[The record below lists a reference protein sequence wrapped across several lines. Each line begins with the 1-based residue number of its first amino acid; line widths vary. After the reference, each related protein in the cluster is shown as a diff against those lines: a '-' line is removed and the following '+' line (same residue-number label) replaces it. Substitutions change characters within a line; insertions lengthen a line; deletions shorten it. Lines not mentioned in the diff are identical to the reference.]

1 MVAVALGV
9 AVGVVVAV
17 VVGVAVVVA
26 VAVAVV
32 VVVAVGIDRLR
43 AAGRSTVSTEHGRVY
58 VDWSH
63 EATPNP
69 GKRASGPS
77 GRRVAPRAP
86 EERLALGAEGR
97 AALDALV
104 ARSGESRSAVVR
116 RLVLAAA
123 KG

>member
-1 MVAVALGV
+1 MTSPAKPTPIRYVRDRVTDARWVSAERVSTLVAYAE
-9 AVGVVVAV
+9 
-17 VVGVAVVVA
+17 
-26 VAVAVV
+26 
-32 VVVAVGIDRLR
+32 IDRLR

>member
-1 MVAVALGV
+1 MTSPAKPVPIRYVRDRVTDARWVSAERVSTLVAYAE
-9 AVGVVVAV
+9 
-17 VVGVAVVVA
+17 
-26 VAVAVV
+26 
-32 VVVAVGIDRLR
+32 IDRLR